1 MYCLPQVLLSRT
13 NLRAHLSG
21 YLVAVIPPWH
31 LKSLPVVRKTNFAL
45 CAPPYK
51 RALVPSPA
59 DPPRFPTSC
68 GMSGDGTPVYED
80 QAMRDAVTAS
90 VAAAYHG
97 VSAKRKRDEESLEKQ
112 KREFAQEVEK
122 VRTDAAEA
130 AAKVKEDA
138 ETEAAEIRRVA
149 SAERA
154 ALDAEK
160 AAMEQTYEFQTKKV
174 HLDVGG
180 HKFTTSLPTLTSV
193 PDTYLEVMFSGRYP
207 LAADPDG
214 EFFIDRNGDLF
225 RHILSYLRDPG
236 RDE

>member
-1 MYCLPQVLLSRT
+1 
-13 NLRAHLSG
+13 
-21 YLVAVIPPWH
+21 
-31 LKSLPVVRKTNFAL
+31 
-45 CAPPYK
+45 
-51 RALVPSPA
+51 
-59 DPPRFPTSC
+59 
-68 GMSGDGTPVYED
+68 MSGDGTPVYED